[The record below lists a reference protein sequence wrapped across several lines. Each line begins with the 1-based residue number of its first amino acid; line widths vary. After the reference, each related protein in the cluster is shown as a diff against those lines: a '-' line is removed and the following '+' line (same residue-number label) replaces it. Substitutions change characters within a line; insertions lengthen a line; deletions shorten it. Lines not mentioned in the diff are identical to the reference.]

1 MIICVFD
8 TETTSLQKPFCYN
21 IGYIIADV
29 EDADCQILVKKNF
42 VVEQVW
48 HNPMLFS
55 TAYYAEK
62 RPLYVSEMRAR
73 RAVLEKFG
81 YITQEMCRDFKRYQ
95 VERAFAF
102 NSGFDDRVFTFNCDW
117 FRCINP
123 FDTVPISDIRGF
135 VHEFIVGQKYFEFC
149 DTYGKYTD
157 SANYSTTAETVYEF
171 ITDNPDFTEE
181 HTALADSEI
190 ELQILIEAIKAGAD
204 LNGDYLAKRSIP
216 RRVLR
221 DFSVLDKNSK
231 EVLFSSKIY
240 SVRCTQKNTK
250 ILIETGEDG

>member
-1 MIICVFD
+1 MVICVFD

-21 IGYIIADV
+21 IGYIVADV
-29 EDADCQILVKKNF
+29 EGGEVSKILAAKNF

-62 RPLYVSEMRAR
+62 RPIYVSEMRRR

-81 YITQEMCRDFKRYQ
+81 YITQEMCRDFKRYG

-102 NSGFDDRVFTFNCDW
+102 NSDFDERVFDFNCDW

-135 VHEFIVGQKYFEFC
+135 VHAFMVDDDYFEFC
-149 DTYGKYTD
+149 EKYERFTD
-157 SANYSTTAETVYEF
+157 SGNYSTTAETVFQY
-171 ITDNPDFTEE
+171 INGQPDFIEE

-190 ELQILIEAIKAGAD
+190 ELQILLHTAKQGAD
-204 LNGDYLAKRSIP
+204 LNGDYPAKQSIL
-216 RRVLR
+216 RRVEK
-221 DFSVLDKNSK
+221 DF
-231 EVLFSSKIY
+231 EVIHKPTKQILFSAKVY
-240 SVRCTQKNTK
+240 NVRATKKNTK
-250 ILIETGEDG
+250 IFIE